1 MNREDYCPRSN
12 ITFSAEFNEKYNR
25 SEHGKKDIKF
35 WIDEGPDLRK
45 RVNFSYFSTK

>member
-1 MNREDYCPRSN
+1 MKREDYCPRSN

-25 SEHGKKDIKF
+25 SENGKKDIKF

-45 RVNFSYFSTK
+45 RVKFSYP